1 MAYCDYDFYT
11 TVYMGSVISEADFAR
26 LAEKASDKLDMFT
39 FDRLVDGLPA
49 DERTALK
56 VKKAVCALAERIS
69 DIETADMA
77 SRYKQGEDGLLK
89 GRTISSISAGG
100 ESISFG
106 NATQNVVTNNIK
118 EREQL
123 LFETAREYLANT
135 GLLYQGV

>member
-39 FDRLVDGLPA
+39 FDRLVNGLPA

-106 NATQNVVTNNIK
+106 NATQNVVTNNVK

>member
-106 NATQNVVTNNIK
+106 NATQNVVTNNVK